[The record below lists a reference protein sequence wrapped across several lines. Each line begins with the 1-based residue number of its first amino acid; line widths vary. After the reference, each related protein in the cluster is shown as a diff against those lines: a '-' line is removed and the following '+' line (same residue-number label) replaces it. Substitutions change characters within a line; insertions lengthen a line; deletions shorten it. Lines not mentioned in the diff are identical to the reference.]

1 MKLSMILGA
10 VALSFAAG
18 SFGFVSSANADDDA
32 KDVITGIIGE
42 AIAGAAEAEDA
53 EDLDDPRCAA
63 WESRCDAGDQAA
75 CNLADSACGDDDEE
89 GGADD

>member
-1 MKLSMILGA
+1 MKSSMILGA

-32 KDVITGIIGE
+32 RDAITGIIGE

-53 EDLDDPRCAA
+53 EEDPRCEA
-63 WESRCDAGDQAA
+63 WETRCDAGDQAA
-75 CNLADSACGDDDEE
+75 CNMADSACGDDDEE